1 MKNIYG
7 NALLEI
13 KKINCLAKTI
23 AYSRRKSEHKE
34 YFPETVANLMVN
46 FKNININFWKSL
58 SKGIIKK

>member
-46 FKNININFWKSL
+46 FKNININF
-58 SKGIIKK
+58 